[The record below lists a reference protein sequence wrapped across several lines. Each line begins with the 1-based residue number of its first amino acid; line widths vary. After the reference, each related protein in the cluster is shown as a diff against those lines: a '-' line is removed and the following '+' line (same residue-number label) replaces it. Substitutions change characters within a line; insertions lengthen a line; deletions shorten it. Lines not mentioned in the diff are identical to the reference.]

1 MKDAFSE
8 RVLPAPTT
16 YLALSLAVPMVLLA
30 ALPFGLEL
38 AIVLSALIG
47 LSLTA
52 LATSLA
58 PKIEVSGD
66 YFIAGRFRIPL
77 SAIGEVTA
85 LSEEESRFAR
95 GPGLNANARLMLRGD
110 VSRLVKIEIA
120 DPNDPTPYILISTRR
135 GEQLVSAL
143 GANRA

>member
-1 MKDAFSE
+1 
-8 RVLPAPTT
+8 
-16 YLALSLAVPMVLLA
+16 MVLLA

-38 AIVLSALIG
+38 AIVLSAIVG

-66 YFIAGRFRIPL
+66 YLIAGRFRIPL

-85 LSEEESRFAR
+85 LGEEESRFAR